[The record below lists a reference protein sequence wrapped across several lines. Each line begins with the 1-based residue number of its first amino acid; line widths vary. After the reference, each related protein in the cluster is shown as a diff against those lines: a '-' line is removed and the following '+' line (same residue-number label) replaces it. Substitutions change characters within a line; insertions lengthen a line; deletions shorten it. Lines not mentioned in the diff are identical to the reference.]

1 MEAPFATTL
10 RTHVAW
16 RRSLPAGSAITVSA
30 PRPYSASLNALLPFE
45 DPWTRELFLPL
56 GRWTGYLNNGGDGG
70 DPTASVAVTAQA
82 LGVRHV
88 VAISSPSYGPGHSS
102 TQLWLSGPG
111 GEGAQQS
118 IRTISAYQ
126 QDGRWSWLETGSVQ
140 AFENTAR
147 YARRRIRERFDR
159 DLLLAYLSALGV
171 DLTDDARWGD
181 GVIVQQEVSHPRRTV
196 TLEQACADLGLL
208 GTGDSGNDR

>member
-10 RTHVAW
+10 PTHVAW
-16 RRSLPAGSAITVSA
+16 RRSLPAGSAISVSA

-88 VAISSPSYGPGHSS
+88 VAINSPSYGQGHSS

-126 QDGRWSWLETGSVQ
+126 QDGRWSWLETGRVQ
-140 AFENTAR
+140 AYEDTAR
-147 YARRRIRERFDR
+147 YARRRIRARFDR

-171 DLTDDARWGD
+171 DLTDDARWGY
-181 GVIVQQEVSHPRRTV
+181 GVIVQQEVSYPRRTV
-196 TLEQACADLGLL
+196 TLEQARADLGLL